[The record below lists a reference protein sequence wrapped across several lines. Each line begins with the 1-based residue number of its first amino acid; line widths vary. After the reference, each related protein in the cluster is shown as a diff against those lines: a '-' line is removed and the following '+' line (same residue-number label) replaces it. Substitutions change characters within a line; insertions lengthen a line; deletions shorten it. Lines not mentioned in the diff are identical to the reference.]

1 MGIIIALIIALIIIV
16 VVVNAIQQHKEKA
29 EQEKRGKAAKQKA
42 IIDETE
48 ELLVSIANLPNNP
61 NLVMILNNR
70 SLNAAK
76 SMAAILPENKQL
88 ITRIKE
94 METRVSAS
102 KADTSQAENEQT
114 FTLPDS
120 EQQLVGVLQCIK
132 KLRMT
137 LKSEQSKGNLDP
149 QTFTQEDNKLSAM
162 QLKIGVETLQK
173 RGMIAYQKEML
184 GSSRQYLEKA
194 LQTISDS
201 PIQTE
206 YCTSKRQEIAN
217 VLEEITS
224 SLKNTNA
231 KDAAKKAKAEEDDLD
246 LLFQP
251 KKKW

>member
-1 MGIIIALIIALIIIV
+1 M
-16 VVVNAIQQHKEKA
+16 A
-29 EQEKRGKAAKQKA
+29 E
-42 IIDETE
+42 
-48 ELLVSIANLPNNP
+48 
-61 NLVMILNNR
+61 
-70 SLNAAK
+70 
-76 SMAAILPENKQL
+76 ILPENKQL
-88 ITRIKE
+88 VARVKE
-94 METRVSAS
+94 METRVNAS
-102 KADTSQAENEQT
+102 KSNKTEAASEQS

-120 EQQLVGVLQCIK
+120 EQQLVSVLQCIK
-132 KLRMT
+132 KLRIT

-194 LQTISDS
+194 LQTIAEN

-206 YCTSKRQEIAN
+206 YCTVKKQEISN
-217 VLEEITS
+217 ILEEITS
-224 SLKNTNA
+224 ALKNTNA
-231 KDAAKKAKAEEDDLD
+231 KDAAKKAKSEEDDLD